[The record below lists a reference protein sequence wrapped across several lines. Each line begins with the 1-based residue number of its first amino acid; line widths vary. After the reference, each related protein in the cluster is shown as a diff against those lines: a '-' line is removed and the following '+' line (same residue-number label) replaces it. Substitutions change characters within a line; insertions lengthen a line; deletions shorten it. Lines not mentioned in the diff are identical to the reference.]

1 MPNKQSS
8 NFFRQTQRLDSD
20 VVNDLVYVR
29 VVNDLVYVRVV
40 NDLVYVRDPALAG
53 FPRCTLVVDSAK
65 FKKQNESRRSSDFLG
80 NQIFASLS
88 ARK

>member
-29 VVNDLVYVRVV
+29 VVNDLVYVR
-40 NDLVYVRDPALAG
+40 DPALAG
-53 FPRCTLVVDSAK
+53 FPRSTLVVGFAK
-65 FKKQNESRRSSDFLG
+65 FKW
-80 NQIFASLS
+80 
-88 ARK
+88 